1 MPSNIMRK
9 RIDQP
14 VNAASK
20 EQSDLGVA
28 RGVYEQLRQGV
39 EPKLLLE
46 QVDDAIC
53 ATSGQLALAQL
64 LTVDKSSW
72 VRCVHQLGC
81 SSGALSLV

>member
-9 RIDQP
+9 KIDQP

-53 ATSGQLALAQL
+53 ATSGKQQIPDGQLYNI
-64 LTVDKSSW
+64 
-72 VRCVHQLGC
+72 
-81 SSGALSLV
+81 SLELH